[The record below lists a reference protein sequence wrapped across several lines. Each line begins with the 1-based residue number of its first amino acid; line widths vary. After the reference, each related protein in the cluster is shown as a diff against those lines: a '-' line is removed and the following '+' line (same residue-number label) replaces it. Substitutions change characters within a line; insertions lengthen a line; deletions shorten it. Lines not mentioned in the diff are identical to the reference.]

1 MKLFFS
7 PASPFVRKVRIAA
20 LLAGIAD
27 QITFVPATLSPVK
40 ENIGVAAANPL
51 GKIPTLLL
59 DDGTALY
66 DSRVI
71 VEYFDAIGKNRILP
85 TEGAERWRT
94 LRYQAAAD
102 GMSDA
107 AVLMR
112 YEGFLRPEPYRWSEW
127 SEGHWRKILRAADMF
142 EAEADQLE
150 TGVAFNAVCPACAL
164 SYLDLRHAERDWRGA
179 RPKLAAFYERYSQ
192 RPEMKETEAG

>member
-7 PASPFVRKVRIAA
+7 PASPFVRKVKIAA
-20 LLAGIAD
+20 SLAGVAD
-27 QITFVPATLSPVK
+27 NITYVPATLTPVK
-40 ENIGVAAANPL
+40 EDISVAHANPL

-71 VEYFDAIGKNRILP
+71 VEYFDAIGKTRILP
-85 TEGAERWRT
+85 PEGAERWRT

-112 YEGFLRPEPYRWSEW
+112 YEDFLRPAPFRWSEW
-127 SEGHWRKILRAADMF
+127 SEGQWRKILRAADMF
-142 EAEADQLE
+142 EAEADRLE
-150 TGVAFNAVCPACAL
+150 TGPAFNAVCPACAL
-164 SYLDLRHAERDWRGA
+164 SYLDLRHAERDWRSG

-192 RPEMKETEAG
+192 RPEMTETAAG